1 MRFIILFLAV
11 FLFADELKIRSEYF
25 SYNPEKRE
33 SVFKNDVNATK
44 GKDNITAEEI
54 KIFFDSHKK
63 PLKMVATGD
72 VNFVIALDKNST
84 YKGHSEKLIYD
95 LISDDI
101 ILEGNAS
108 ILKLETNESVKAS
121 KIILNKKTK
130 KTEVIGAKKPIEIII
145 KVK

>member
-1 MRFIILFLAV
+1 
-11 FLFADELKIRSEYF
+11 
-25 SYNPEKRE
+25 
-33 SVFKNDVNATK
+33 
-44 GKDNITAEEI
+44 
-54 KIFFDSHKK
+54 
-63 PLKMVATGD
+63 MVATGD